1 MESKKLR
8 AAVIGLDGATFQVIK
23 PLIEQGRLP
32 VIAKLLENGSH
43 GVLRS
48 IIPPMTGP
56 AWSVLATGR
65 NPGKLGIFDFINRR
79 QPDDYSLF
87 PIRSQDLAGK
97 AFWDQLNAAGYRV
110 GVFNYPMLVPAYE
123 IDGWMVAG
131 LGASKL
137 QAYTYPPELKQKLE
151 QVTGGYEINISYGL
165 PKYRDNWDKLVQD
178 MRDSLRK
185 RLAAIEHLLE
195 TDPVDVLMAVF
206 IVSDVASH
214 TLWRYWISDDGD
226 SGSSLAQSLREEYI
240 SLWEELDAAVG
251 RVLKYL
257 HPEGHALI
265 ISDHGFGTSHG
276 VFHVN
281 YWLKQ
286 HGYLSQKAA
295 SAGGGNRLREWLVD
309 TAKPLL
315 NPLFRALE
323 GSKAHQVLRASLLR
337 EIDLDDT
344 QAFAL
349 ENSDGY
355 GGIYINRAYARQRG
369 IDEAEFVEQT
379 SHKLKEELSA
389 WEDEPDVRLEVY
401 RSEEIYSG
409 ARANLAPEVILI
421 VNEGEASVSY
431 RIEPPVYANRP
442 HHPMKSG
449 THRMDG
455 IFIAD
460 GPWVSG
466 APVEGAGLQDLAPTL
481 LYMLETPPDPDMDGR
496 VLVEMFKPEFRH
508 QDQEPAGVTAAAP
521 HAGAV
526 EEEDVSEMMQ
536 RLKDLGYLD

>member
-1 MESKKLR
+1 MEPKKLR
-8 AAVIGLDGATFQVIK
+8 AAVIGLDGATFDVIL
-23 PLIEQGRLP
+23 PLVEQGRLP
-32 VIAKLLENGSH
+32 VIARLLKNGSH

-65 NPGKLGIFDFINRR
+65 NPGKLGIFDFMNRR
-79 QPDDYSLF
+79 EENDYRLF
-87 PIRSQDLAGK
+87 PIRSQDLKGK

-131 LGASKL
+131 LGASKMH
-137 QAYTYPPELKQKLE
+137 AYTYPAELKEELE

-165 PKYRDNWDKLVQD
+165 PKYRDNWDRLVQD

-185 RLAAIEHLLE
+185 RLVAIEYLLQK
-195 TDPVDVLMAVF
+195 DPVDVLMAVF

-214 TLWRYWISDDGD
+214 TLWRFIHSENGASQDP
-226 SGSSLAQSLREEYI
+226 LASKLRDEYI
-240 SLWEELDAAVG
+240 SIWEELDAAVG
-251 RVLKYL
+251 RVLEYL
-257 HPEGHALI
+257 DPNGHAIL

-286 HGYLSQKAA
+286 HGYLVQKKA
-295 SAGGGNRLREWLVD
+295 SKSSGNRLREWLM
-309 TAKPLL
+309 TAGKPFF
-315 NPLFRALE
+315 NSLFRKLE

-337 EIDLDDT
+337 EIDLDET

-355 GGIYINRAYARQRG
+355 GGIYINRQYARQRG
-369 IDEAEFVEQT
+369 LDETEFVEQT
-379 SHKLKEELSA
+379 SLRLKEELSQA
-389 WEDEPDVRLEVY
+389 GAVPGISLEVY
-401 RSEEIYSG
+401 RSGEIYFG
-409 ARANLAPEVILI
+409 EKAHLAPEVILI
-421 VNEGEASVSY
+421 VNEGECSVSY
-431 RIEPPVYANRP
+431 RIEAPVYADRL

-449 THRMDG
+449 THRMEG
-455 IFIAD
+455 IFIAA
-460 GPWVSG
+460 GPGVSG
-466 APVEGAGLQDLAPTL
+466 DPVKGANLQDLAPTL
-481 LYMLETPPDPDMDGR
+481 LHLHEVPPDPDMDGR
-496 VLVEMFKPEFRH
+496 VLMEMLKPGFHR
-508 QDQEPAGVTAAAP
+508 QNLQPM
-521 HAGAV
+521 GAV
-526 EEEDVSEMMQ
+526 VPVLQAGTEDEEEGNAMIQ

>member
-1 MESKKLR
+1 MEPKKLR
-8 AAVIGLDGATFQVIK
+8 AAVIGLDGATFKVIK
-23 PLIEQGRLP
+23 PLVDQGRLP

-43 GVLRS
+43 GVLNS

-56 AWSVLATGR
+56 AWSVLAAGR
-65 NPGKLGIFDFINRR
+65 NPGKLGTFDFINRR
-79 QPDDYSLF
+79 QEDDYRLF
-87 PIRSQDLAGK
+87 PIRSQDLKGK

-131 LGASKL
+131 LGASKM
-137 QAYTYPPELKQKLE
+137 QAYTYPPELKQELD

-165 PKYRDNWDKLVQD
+165 PKYRDNWDRLVQD

-185 RLAAIEHLLE
+185 RLAALEYLLQK
-195 TDPVDVLMAVF
+195 DPVDVLMAVF

-214 TLWRYWISDDGD
+214 TLWRFVHAENGASQDP
-226 SGSSLAQSLREEYI
+226 LTRRLREEYF

-251 RVLKYL
+251 RVLEYL
-257 HPEGHALI
+257 DPEGHAVL

-276 VFHVN
+276 VLHIN

-286 HGYLSQKAA
+286 HGYLVHKTTTKNS
-295 SAGGGNRLREWLVD
+295 GNRLREWLM
-309 TAKPLL
+309 TAAKPLF

-337 EIDLDDT
+337 EIDLDET
-344 QAFAL
+344 AAFAL

-355 GGIYINRAYARQRG
+355 GGIYINRHYPRQRG
-369 IDEAEFVEQT
+369 LDEAEFVEQT
-379 SHKLKEELSA
+379 SRRLTEELSQ
-389 WEDEPDVRLEVY
+389 PDAIPGIRLDVY
-401 RSEEIYSG
+401 RSQEIYSG
-409 ARANLAPEVILI
+409 EKAHLAPEVVLI
-421 VNEGEASVSY
+421 VNEGECSVSY
-431 RIEPPVYANRP
+431 RIEPPIYADRP

-455 IFIAD
+455 IFIIA

-466 APVEGAGLQDLAPTL
+466 EPVEGANLQDLAPTL
-481 LYMLETPPDPDMDGR
+481 LYLMGAPADPDMDGR
-496 VLVEMFKPEFRH
+496 VLAEMLKPEH
-508 QDQEPAGVTAAAP
+508 WSQPYQPVAVAAAVSLP
-521 HAGAV
+521 GD
-526 EEEDVSEMMQ
+526 EDEEDVSAMMQ